1 MADYVTIIKNQKED
15 LDNLLKADVLVR
27 DPMANIDLNSPCAQ
41 VVIGVRR
48 SGKSI
53 LCLTAF
59 KSAGI
64 PFGFV
69 NFDDENLD
77 GIKASDLDEILQA
90 VYVVYGPV
98 RHLFLDEIQDAP
110 KWQLFV
116 SRLLRKGLHI
126 VISGSNARLLSSDLA
141 THLTG
146 RFVSTELF
154 PFSFSE
160 YRGYLKRGDPKTTT
174 ARAEARRDYDHYALH
189 GGMPETFHMLDTRGY
204 LRDIYDAILYRD
216 ILKRH
221 NLRNPRTLGD
231 VSRLLMESYALEVS
245 YANIANRLG
254 IKSVHT
260 VQTYAN
266 YLEAAYLIQTVNRFS
281 FKTAKRLKLGKVYS
295 VDPGFISNATGVHE
309 GADNLGRRLENI
321 VFLQLRSLR
330 MHLDY
335 EIYYYRDQ
343 SHEVDFLLRQFG
355 KVKRLIQVCLDI
367 AVEKTRERELSALFE
382 VGRKLGCTDLLLIT
396 DHENGEETRGGM
408 TVRIADVTTW
418 LLEAPNEKPPAWGKA
433 ASPAGSNFGLR
444 EKA

>member
-1 MADYVTIIKNQKED
+1 MADYVKIIENQKED
-15 LDNLLKADVLVR
+15 LDELLKADVLVR
-27 DPMANIDLNSPCAQ
+27 ERMSNIDLNSPCAQ
-41 VVIGVRR
+41 VVIGMRR

-69 NFDDENLD
+69 NFDDESLD
-77 GIKASDLDEILQA
+77 GIEASDLDEILKA

-98 RHLFLDEIQDAP
+98 KHLFLDEIQDAP
-110 KWQLFV
+110 KWPLFV
-116 SRLLRKGLHI
+116 NRLLRKGLHI

-160 YRGYLKRGDPKTTT
+160 YRAFLKRGEPKTTV
-174 ARAEARRDYDHYALH
+174 AMAEVRRDYVRYSMY
-189 GGMPETFHMLDTRGY
+189 GGMPETFRMLDSRRY
-204 LRDIYDAILYRD
+204 LRDICDAILYRD

-221 NLRNPRTLGD
+221 NLRNPRILGD
-231 VSRLLMESYALEVS
+231 VARLLMESYALEVS
-245 YANIANRLG
+245 YANVANRLG

-266 YLEAAYLIQTVNRFS
+266 HLEAAYLIQTVNRFS
-281 FKTAKRLKLGKVYS
+281 FKTAERLKLGKVYT

-309 GADNLGRRLENI
+309 GGDDLGRRLENI

-330 MHLDY
+330 EKLDY

-343 SHEVDFLLRQFG
+343 SHEVDFVLRQYG
-355 KVKRLIQVCLDI
+355 KVKRLIQVSFDI
-367 AVEKTRERELSALFE
+367 AAKKTRDREMSALFE
-382 VGRKLGCTDLLLIT
+382 VGRKLNCKDLFLVT
-396 DHENGEETRGGM
+396 DHENGEEAHNGTKL
-408 TVRIADVTTW
+408 RIVDVTTW
-418 LLEAPNEKPPAWGKA
+418 LLEAPNEKPSEWGA
-433 ASPAGSNFGLR
+433 RYAHPM
-444 EKA
+444 

>member
-1 MADYVTIIKNQKED
+1 MTDYVRIIENQKED
-15 LDNLLKADVLVR
+15 LDELLKADVLVR
-27 DPMANIDLNSPCAQ
+27 ERMSNIDLNSPCAQ
-41 VVIGVRR
+41 VVIGMRR

-59 KSAGI
+59 KSAEI

-77 GIKASDLDEILQA
+77 GIEASDLDEILKA

-98 RHLFLDEIQDAP
+98 KHLFLDEIQNAP
-110 KWQLFV
+110 KWPLFV
-116 SRLLRKGLHI
+116 NRLLRKGLHI

-160 YRGYLKRGDPKTTT
+160 YRAFLKRGDPKTTV
-174 ARAEARRDYDHYALH
+174 AMAEVRRDYVRYSMY
-189 GGMPETFHMLDTRGY
+189 GGMPETFRMLDSRRY
-204 LRDIYDAILYRD
+204 LRDICDAILYRD

-221 NLRNPRTLGD
+221 NLRNPRILGD
-231 VSRLLMESYALEVS
+231 VARLLMESYALEVS
-245 YANIANRLG
+245 YANVANRLG

-266 YLEAAYLIQTVNRFS
+266 HLEAAYLIQTVNRFS
-281 FKTAKRLKLGKVYS
+281 FKTAERLKLGKVYT

-309 GADNLGRRLENI
+309 GSDDLGRRLENI

-330 MHLDY
+330 EKLDY

-343 SHEVDFLLRQFG
+343 SHEVDFVLRQYG
-355 KVKRLIQVCLDI
+355 KVKRLIQVSFDI
-367 AVEKTRERELSALFE
+367 AAKKTRDREMSALFE
-382 VGRKLGCTDLLLIT
+382 VGRKLNCKDLLLIT
-396 DHENGEETRGGM
+396 DHENGEEAHNGTRL
-408 TVRIADVTTW
+408 RIVDVTAW
-418 LLEAPNEKPPAWGKA
+418 LLEAPNEKPSGWG
-433 ASPAGSNFGLR
+433 
-444 EKA
+444 

>member
-1 MADYVTIIKNQKED
+1 MTDYVKIIENQKED
-15 LDNLLKADVLVR
+15 LDELLKADVLVR
-27 DPMANIDLNSPCAQ
+27 ERMSNIDLNSPCAQ
-41 VVIGVRR
+41 VVIGMRR

-59 KSAGI
+59 KSAEI

-77 GIKASDLDEILQA
+77 GIEASDLDEILKA

-98 RHLFLDEIQDAP
+98 KHLFLDEIQNAP
-110 KWQLFV
+110 KWPLFV
-116 SRLLRKGLHI
+116 NRLLRKGLHI

-160 YRGYLKRGDPKTTT
+160 YRAFLKRGDPKTTV
-174 ARAEARRDYDHYALH
+174 AMAEVRRDYVRYSMY
-189 GGMPETFHMLDTRGY
+189 GGMPETFRMLDSRRY
-204 LRDIYDAILYRD
+204 LRDICDAILYRD

-221 NLRNPRTLGD
+221 NLRNPRILGD
-231 VSRLLMESYALEVS
+231 VARLLMESYALEVS
-245 YANIANRLG
+245 YANVADRLG

-266 YLEAAYLIQTVNRFS
+266 HLEAAYLIQTVNRFS
-281 FKTAKRLKLGKVYS
+281 FKTAERLKLGKVYT

-309 GADNLGRRLENI
+309 GSDDLGRRLENI

-330 MHLDY
+330 EKLDY

-343 SHEVDFLLRQFG
+343 SHEVDFVLRQYG
-355 KVKRLIQVCLDI
+355 KVKRLIQVSFDI
-367 AVEKTRERELSALFE
+367 AAKKTRDREMSALFE
-382 VGRKLGCTDLLLIT
+382 VGRKLNCKDLLLIT
-396 DHENGEETRGGM
+396 DHENGEEAHNGTRL
-408 TVRIADVTTW
+408 RIVDVTTW
-418 LLEAPNEKPPAWGKA
+418 LLEAPNEKPSGWG
-433 ASPAGSNFGLR
+433 
-444 EKA
+444 

>member
-15 LDNLLKADVLVR
+15 LDDLLKADVLIR
-27 DPMANIDLNSPCAQ
+27 SPMANIDLNSPCAQ

-77 GIKASDLDEILQA
+77 GIEAADLDEILKA

-98 RHLFLDEIQDAP
+98 KHLFLDEIQDAP

-116 SRLLRKGLHI
+116 NRLLRKGMHV

-154 PFSFSE
+154 PFSFAE
-160 YRGYLKRGDPKTTT
+160 YRAFSKRGKPETTT
-174 ARAEARRDYDHYALH
+174 AKAEARRDYAHYALH
-189 GGMPETFHMLDTRGY
+189 GGMPETFHMLDSRGY

-231 VSRLLMESYALEVS
+231 IARLLMESYALEVS

-260 VQTYAN
+260 VQTYAH

-281 FKTAKRLKLGKVYS
+281 FKTAERLKLGKVYA

-309 GADNLGRRLENI
+309 GSDNLGRRLENI

-330 MHLDY
+330 MKLDY
-335 EIYYYRDQ
+335 AIYYYRDQ
-343 SHEVDFLLRQFG
+343 SHEVDFLLRQYG
-355 KVKRLIQVCLDI
+355 KVKRLIQVCFDI
-367 AVEKTRERELSALFE
+367 GMEKTRRRELAALFE
-382 VGRKLGCTDLLLIT
+382 VGRKLNCKDLLLVT
-396 DHENGEETRGGM
+396 DHENGEETRDGM
-408 TVRIADVTTW
+408 TVRIVDVTTW
-418 LLEAPNEKPPAWGKA
+418 LLEAPNEKPPVWEAPTP
-433 ASPAGSNFGLR
+433 S
-444 EKA
+444 

>member
-1 MADYVTIIKNQKED
+1 MADFVKIIENQKED
-15 LDNLLKADVLVR
+15 LDELLKADVLVR
-27 DPMANIDLNSPCAQ
+27 ERMSNIDLDSPCAQ
-41 VVIGVRR
+41 VVIGMRR

-77 GIKASDLDEILQA
+77 GIEASDLDEILKA

-98 RHLFLDEIQDAP
+98 KHLFLDEIQDAP
-110 KWQLFV
+110 KWPLFV
-116 SRLLRKGLHI
+116 NRLLRKGLHI
-126 VISGSNARLLSSDLA
+126 VISGSNAKLLSSDLA

-160 YRGYLKRGDPKTTT
+160 YRAFLGRGEPKTTM
-174 ARAEARRDYDHYALH
+174 AMAEVRRDYARYAMY
-189 GGMPETFHMLDTRGY
+189 GGMPETFRMLDSRGY
-204 LRDIYDAILYRD
+204 LRGIFDAILYRD

-221 NLRNPRTLGD
+221 NLRNPRALGD
-231 VSRLLMESYALEVS
+231 VARLLMESYALEVS
-245 YANIANRLG
+245 YANVANRLG
-254 IKSVHT
+254 VKSVHT
-260 VQTYAN
+260 VQTYAR
-266 YLEAAYLIQTVNRFS
+266 YLESAYLIQTVNRFS
-281 FKTAKRLKLGKVYS
+281 FKTAERLKLGKVYA

-330 MHLDY
+330 EKLDY

-343 SHEVDFLLRQFG
+343 SHEIDFVLRQYG
-355 KVKRLIQVCLDI
+355 KVKRLIQVCFDI
-367 AVEKTRERELSALFE
+367 AAEKTREREVSALFE
-382 VGRKLGCTDLLLIT
+382 VGRKLNCDDLLLVT
-396 DHENGEETRGGM
+396 DHENGKEMRNGA
-408 TVRIADVTTW
+408 TVRIVDATAW
-418 LLEAPNEKPPAWGKA
+418 LLDAPSEKLPEWGFYGVKA
-433 ASPAGSNFGLR
+433 SCI
-444 EKA
+444 

>member
-1 MADYVTIIKNQKED
+1 MADYVTIIRNQKED
-15 LDNLLKADVLVR
+15 LDNLLKADVLLR
-27 DPMANIDLNSPCAQ
+27 EPMLNIDLNSPCAQ
-41 VVIGVRR
+41 LVIGVRR

-160 YRGYLKRGDPKTTT
+160 YRGSENDDGTGRSKT
-174 ARAEARRDYDHYALH
+174 
-189 GGMPETFHMLDTRGY
+189 
-204 LRDIYDAILYRD
+204 
-216 ILKRH
+216 
-221 NLRNPRTLGD
+221 
-231 VSRLLMESYALEVS
+231 
-245 YANIANRLG
+245 
-254 IKSVHT
+254 
-260 VQTYAN
+260 
-266 YLEAAYLIQTVNRFS
+266 
-281 FKTAKRLKLGKVYS
+281 
-295 VDPGFISNATGVHE
+295 
-309 GADNLGRRLENI
+309 
-321 VFLQLRSLR
+321 
-330 MHLDY
+330 
-335 EIYYYRDQ
+335 
-343 SHEVDFLLRQFG
+343 
-355 KVKRLIQVCLDI
+355 
-367 AVEKTRERELSALFE
+367 
-382 VGRKLGCTDLLLIT
+382 
-396 DHENGEETRGGM
+396 
-408 TVRIADVTTW
+408 
-418 LLEAPNEKPPAWGKA
+418 
-433 ASPAGSNFGLR
+433 
-444 EKA
+444 

>member
-1 MADYVTIIKNQKED
+1 MADYVKIIENQKED
-15 LDNLLKADVLVR
+15 LDELLKADVLVR
-27 DPMANIDLNSPCAQ
+27 ERMSNIDLNSPCAQ
-41 VVIGVRR
+41 VVIGMRR

-77 GIKASDLDEILQA
+77 GIEASDLDEILKA

-98 RHLFLDEIQDAP
+98 KHLFLDEIQNAP
-110 KWQLFV
+110 KWPLFV
-116 SRLLRKGLHI
+116 NRLLRKGLHI

-160 YRGYLKRGDPKTTT
+160 YRAFLKRGDPKTTV
-174 ARAEARRDYDHYALH
+174 AMAEVRRDYVRYSMY
-189 GGMPETFHMLDTRGY
+189 GGMPETFRMLDSRRY
-204 LRDIYDAILYRD
+204 LRDICDAILYRD

-221 NLRNPRTLGD
+221 NLRNPRILGD
-231 VSRLLMESYALEVS
+231 VARILMESYALEVS
-245 YANIANRLG
+245 YANVANWLG

-266 YLEAAYLIQTVNRFS
+266 HLEAAYLIQTVNRFS
-281 FKTAKRLKLGKVYS
+281 FKTAERLKLGKVYT
-295 VDPGFISNATGVHE
+295 VDPGFISTATGVHK
-309 GADNLGRRLENI
+309 GADDLGRRLENI

-330 MHLDY
+330 EKLDY

-343 SHEVDFLLRQFG
+343 SHEVDFVLRQYG
-355 KVKRLIQVCLDI
+355 KVKRLVQVSFDI
-367 AVEKTRERELSALFE
+367 AAKKTRDREMSALFE
-382 VGRKLGCTDLLLIT
+382 VGRKLNCKDLLLVT
-396 DHENGEETRGGM
+396 DHENGEEAHNGTKL
-408 TVRIADVTTW
+408 RIVDVTTW
-418 LLEAPNEKPPAWGKA
+418 LLEAPNEKPSGWG
-433 ASPAGSNFGLR
+433 G
-444 EKA
+444 

>member
-1 MADYVTIIKNQKED
+1 MADYVKIIANQKED
-15 LDNLLKADVLVR
+15 LDELLKADVLVR
-27 DPMANIDLNSPCAQ
+27 ERVSNIDLNSPCAQ

-48 SGKSI
+48 SGKSV

-59 KSAGI
+59 KSAAI

-77 GIKASDLDEILQA
+77 GLKVSDLDEILQA

-98 RHLFLDEIQDAP
+98 KHLFLDEIQDVP
-110 KWQLFV
+110 KWELFV
-116 SRLLRKGLHI
+116 NRLLRKGLHI

-154 PFSFSE
+154 PFSFAE
-160 YRGYLKRGDPKTTT
+160 YRAYLKRGEPTTTT
-174 ARAEARRDYDHYALH
+174 AMAEVRRDYSHYAFH
-189 GGMPETFHMLDTRGY
+189 GGMPETFRMLDSRGY
-204 LRDIYDAILYRD
+204 LRDICDAILFRD

-221 NLRNPRTLGD
+221 NLRHPRTLGD
-231 VSRLLMESYALEVS
+231 VARLLMESYALEIS
-245 YANIANRLG
+245 YSNVAHRLG

-266 YLEAAYLIQTVNRFS
+266 YLESAYLIQTVNRFS
-281 FKTAKRLKLGKVYS
+281 FKTAERLKLGKVYA

-309 GADNLGRRLENI
+309 DADNLGRRLENI

-330 MHLDY
+330 EKLDY

-343 SHEVDFLLRQFG
+343 SHEVDFVLRQFG
-355 KVKRLIQVCLDI
+355 KVKRLIQVCFD
-367 AVEKTRERELSALFE
+367 VSSEKTRRRELSALFE
-382 VGRKLGCTDLLLIT
+382 VGRKINCKDLLMVT
-396 DHENGEETRGGM
+396 DHENGEETRDGM
-408 TVRIADVTTW
+408 TVRLVDIATW
-418 LLEAPNEKPPAWGKA
+418 LLEAPKEMPPTWGSVGG
-433 ASPAGSNFGLR
+433 SPGRPAPPT
-444 EKA
+444 A

>member
-1 MADYVTIIKNQKED
+1 MADYVKIIENQKED
-15 LDNLLKADVLVR
+15 LDELLKADVLVR
-27 DPMANIDLNSPCAQ
+27 ERMSNIDLNSPCAQ
-41 VVIGVRR
+41 VVIGMRR

-69 NFDDENLD
+69 NFDDESLD
-77 GIKASDLDEILQA
+77 GIEASDLDEILKA

-98 RHLFLDEIQDAP
+98 KHLFLDEIQDAP
-110 KWQLFV
+110 KWPLFV
-116 SRLLRKGLHI
+116 NRLLRKGLHI

-160 YRGYLKRGDPKTTT
+160 YRAFLKRGEPKTTV
-174 ARAEARRDYDHYALH
+174 AMAEVRRDYVRYSMY
-189 GGMPETFHMLDTRGY
+189 GGMPETFRMLDSRRY
-204 LRDIYDAILYRD
+204 LRDICDAILYRD

-221 NLRNPRTLGD
+221 NLRNPRILGD
-231 VSRLLMESYALEVS
+231 VARILMESYALEVS
-245 YANIANRLG
+245 YANVANWLG

-266 YLEAAYLIQTVNRFS
+266 HLEAAYLIQTVNRFS
-281 FKTAKRLKLGKVYS
+281 FKTAERLKLGKVYT

-309 GADNLGRRLENI
+309 GADDLGRRLENI

-330 MHLDY
+330 EKLDY

-343 SHEVDFLLRQFG
+343 SHEVDFVLRQYG
-355 KVKRLIQVCLDI
+355 KVKRLVQVSFDI
-367 AVEKTRERELSALFE
+367 AAKKTRDREMSALFE
-382 VGRKLGCTDLLLIT
+382 VGRKLNCKDLLLVT
-396 DHENGEETRGGM
+396 DHENGEETHNG
-408 TVRIADVTTW
+408 TKLRIVDVTTW
-418 LLEAPNEKPPAWGKA
+418 LLEAPNEKPSGWGTRM
-433 ASPAGSNFGLR
+433 GI
-444 EKA
+444 

>member
-1 MADYVTIIKNQKED
+1 MADYVKIIENQKED
-15 LDNLLKADVLVR
+15 LDELLKAEVLVR
-27 DPMANIDLNSPCAQ
+27 ERMSNIDLDSPCAQ
-41 VVIGVRR
+41 VIIGVRR

-53 LCLTAF
+53 LALTAF
-59 KSAGI
+59 KAAGI

-77 GIKASDLDEILQA
+77 GIDAAGLDDVLQA

-98 RHLFLDEIQDAP
+98 KHLFLDEIQNVP

-116 SRLLRKGLHI
+116 NRLLRKGMHI
-126 VISGSNARLLSSDLA
+126 VISGSNAKLLSSDLA

-154 PFSFSE
+154 PFSFAE
-160 YRGYLKRGDPKTTT
+160 YRAYLKRDCPKTTT
-174 ARAEARRDYDHYALH
+174 AKAVARRDYAHYVLH
-189 GGMPETFHMLDTRGY
+189 GGMPETFFMLDSRGY
-204 LRDIYDAILYRD
+204 LRDIYNAILFRD

-231 VSRLLMESYALEVS
+231 VARLLMESYALEMS
-245 YANIANRLG
+245 YAKIANRLG

-281 FKTAKRLKLGKVYS
+281 FKTAERLKLGKVYAI
-295 VDPGFISNATGVHE
+295 DPGFISHATGVNE
-309 GADNLGRRLENI
+309 GADNMGRRLENV

-330 MHLDY
+330 EKLDY

-343 SHEVDFLLRQFG
+343 SHEVDFVLRQFG
-355 KVKRLIQVCLDI
+355 KVKRLIQVCFDI
-367 AVEKTRERELSALFE
+367 AAEKTRNRELASLFE
-382 VGRKLGCTDLLLIT
+382 VGRKLRCSDLLLVT
-396 DHENGEETRGGM
+396 DHENGEVSRNGL
-408 TVRIADVTTW
+408 TVRIVDVVTW
-418 LLEAPNEKPPAWGKA
+418 LLQAAAETAPQWSVIATQK
-433 ASPAGSNFGLR
+433 
-444 EKA
+444 